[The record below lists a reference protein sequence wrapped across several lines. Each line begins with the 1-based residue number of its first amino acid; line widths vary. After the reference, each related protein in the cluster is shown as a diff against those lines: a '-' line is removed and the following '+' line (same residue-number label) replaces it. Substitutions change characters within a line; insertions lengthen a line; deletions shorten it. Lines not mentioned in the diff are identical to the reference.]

1 MNWGF
6 LTEQKRRLD
15 QFRPLPEALVTNLE
29 NWFKVEL
36 TYTSNA
42 LEGNTLTR
50 QETAVVVEKG
60 LTIGG
65 KSLVEHLEAT
75 NHAAALGK
83 VVEIAQSETAR
94 VTEHT
99 VLDLHSTILRGIDD
113 ANAGRYRSI
122 GVRISGSM
130 VVLPNPAK
138 VPTLMADFL
147 RQMGERT
154 DLHPAELAAEAHYQL
169 VTIHP
174 FIDGNGRTARLL
186 MNLILLQNGY
196 PPALIRKRDRVSYLR
211 SLEKA
216 QLGGSKED
224 YYAII
229 AKGVSRSFDI
239 YFKALSPDENRCKRR
254 GRSCASDNYP
264 NSLGKPNL
272 RSDTGWRQACSTT
285 QKQPKPVIN
294 SSSRKWSSGSK
305 KSAYFKANASRW
317 LRFEKTHRS
326 FCRLM
331 DASAPPPAPSICLVN
346 WRQAAFPSRINQ
358 SGSNLFNQKLN

>member
-1 MNWGF
+1 MVYGLRMKWNS
-6 LTEQKRRLD
+6 LSEKKQKLD
-15 QFRPLPEALVTNLE
+15 EFRPLPKELVSNLE

-83 VVEIAQSETAR
+83 VVQIAQLETAR
-94 VTEHT
+94 ISEHT
-99 VLDLHSTILRGIDD
+99 ILDLHSTILHGIDD

-122 GVRISGSM
+122 AVRISGSK

-138 VPTLMADFL
+138 VPTLMAAFVQEIGNRLDW
-147 RQMGERT
+147 
-154 DLHPAELAAEAHYQL
+154 HPVALAAEAHYQL

-196 PPALIRKRDRVSYLR
+196 PPALIRKRDRVPYLN

-216 QLGGSKED
+216 QLGGSRDD
-224 YYAII
+224 YHAII

-239 YFKALSPDENRCKRR
+239 YFQALD
-254 GRSCASDNYP
+254 
-264 NSLGKPNL
+264 
-272 RSDTGWRQACSTT
+272 
-285 QKQPKPVIN
+285 
-294 SSSRKWSSGSK
+294 SGSEPLQ
-305 KSAYFKANASRW
+305 KSTPL
-317 LRFEKTHRS
+317 LRIGQLAKLTGETHATLRHRMKEGIIHFSETTGSGYQLFTPEMVGRAKFIRRLQSERQTLAEIRNHVEKGITREGKEKGIG
-326 FCRLM
+326 
-331 DASAPPPAPSICLVN
+331 PEY
-346 WRQAAFPSRINQ
+346 
-358 SGSNLFNQKLN
+358 

>member
-1 MNWGF
+1 MNWEF

-15 QFRPLPEALVTNLE
+15 QFRPLPRELVTNLE

-65 KSLVEHLEAT
+65 KSLVEHLEAR

-83 VVEIAQSETAR
+83 VVEIAQLETAS

-99 VLDLHSTILRGIDD
+99 VLDLHATILHGIDD

-138 VPTLMADFL
+138 VPSLMADFV

-154 DLHPAELAAEAHYQL
+154 DLHPVELAAEAHYQL

-196 PPALIRKRDRVSYLR
+196 PPALIRKRDRVPYLS

-216 QLGGSKED
+216 QLGGAKED

-239 YFKALSPDENRCKRR
+239 YFKALSPDEEPVQKPTPLLRIGQLSKLTGEAHSTLRHWMKAGLLHYSETTEAGYQLFDPEMVER
-254 GRSCASDNYP
+254 AKKIRLLQSDRQTLAEIGRHLDNP
-264 NSLGKPNL
+264 
-272 RSDTGWRQACSTT
+272 
-285 QKQPKPVIN
+285 
-294 SSSRKWSSGSK
+294 
-305 KSAYFKANASRW
+305 
-317 LRFEKTHRS
+317 
-326 FCRLM
+326 
-331 DASAPPPAPSICLVN
+331 
-346 WRQAAFPSRINQ
+346 
-358 SGSNLFNQKLN
+358 

>member
-1 MNWGF
+1 MNWEF
-6 LTEQKRRLD
+6 LTEKKRRLD
-15 QFRPLPEALVTNLE
+15 QFRPLPRELVTNLE

-83 VVEIAQSETAR
+83 VVEIAKSETAS

-99 VLDLHSTILRGIDD
+99 ILDLHSTILHGIDD

-138 VPTLMADFL
+138 VPMLMADFV

-154 DLHPAELAAEAHYQL
+154 DFHPVELAAEAHYRL

-196 PPALIRKRDRVSYLR
+196 PPALIRKRDRVPYLS

-224 YYAII
+224 YYGII

-239 YFKALSPDENRCKRR
+239 YFKALAPDAE
-254 GRSCASDNYP
+254 P
-264 NSLGKPNL
+264 EE
-272 RSDTGWRQACSTT
+272 
-285 QKQPKPVIN
+285 KPVRLLRIGQLAKLAGESHATIRHWMTEGILQFVETTN
-294 SSSRKWSSGSK
+294 AGYQLFDPEMVERAKQIRLLQSERLTLAEIREKMEKRSK
-305 KSAYFKANASRW
+305 R
-317 LRFEKTHRS
+317 
-326 FCRLM
+326 
-331 DASAPPPAPSICLVN
+331 D
-346 WRQAAFPSRINQ
+346 Q
-358 SGSNLFNQKLN
+358 